1 MSLKRIGGLLL
12 LGLLFAPPGQAE
24 ESFLRLRAIQVSALL
39 AEKAEKSKYLEGTTQ
54 VDMTTVVEGAMLTYG
69 SLGVGQST
77 LTTTIDAGDVQHT
90 LISQWLEGAMVFG
103 VTRTTTLTLGAGLLS
118 QGTGT
123 VTYRGTEYTS
133 TSAKGSSWFAFF
145 GLEYVLPLTI
155 DFIPLEYVE
164 VLLGY
169 RENLLSYSGY
179 QSATTTLDTTVKV
192 KSVQTLLGFGVVF

>member
-1 MSLKRIGGLLL
+1 
-12 LGLLFAPPGQAE
+12 
-24 ESFLRLRAIQVSALL
+24 
-39 AEKAEKSKYLEGTTQ
+39 
-54 VDMTTVVEGAMLTYG
+54 ML
-69 SLGVGQST
+69 
-77 LTTTIDAGDVQHT
+77 
-90 LISQWLEGAMVFG
+90 FG
-103 VTRTTTLTLGAGLLS
+103 VTRTTTLTLGTGLLS
-118 QGTGT
+118 KGTGT
-123 VTYRGTEYTS
+123 VTYSGTEYTS

-192 KSVQTLLGFGVVF
+192 KSVQTLLGIGLVF